1 MRNGRVHS
9 INGICFYTYV
19 SQEFFF
25 VLFCDVIEVNNAMLS
40 RQELFRWRKLWREL
54 FLASRCLL
62 ILKR

>member
-40 RQELFRWRKLWREL
+40 RQELFR
-54 FLASRCLL
+54 
-62 ILKR
+62 